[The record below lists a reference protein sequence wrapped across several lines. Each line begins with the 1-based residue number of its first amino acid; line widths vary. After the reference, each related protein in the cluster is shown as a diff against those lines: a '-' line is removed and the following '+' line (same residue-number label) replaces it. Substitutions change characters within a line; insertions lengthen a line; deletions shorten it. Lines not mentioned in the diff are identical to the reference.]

1 MGDIIKAVIIGI
13 VEDICRRKREAHIVP
28 VLASE
33 LEIKQELTRRGVKW
47 TAEAFEQ
54 MLIQLEATPG
64 IVTRR
69 LLRYKGYEI
78 NNRH

>member
-1 MGDIIKAVIIGI
+1 MIDI
-13 VEDICRRKREAHIVP
+13 VEQICRRKREAHIVP
-28 VLASE
+28 VLATE

-54 MLIQLEATPG
+54 MRIQLEATPG

-69 LLRYKGYEI
+69 LLKCKGYEI
-78 NNRH
+78 DNRH